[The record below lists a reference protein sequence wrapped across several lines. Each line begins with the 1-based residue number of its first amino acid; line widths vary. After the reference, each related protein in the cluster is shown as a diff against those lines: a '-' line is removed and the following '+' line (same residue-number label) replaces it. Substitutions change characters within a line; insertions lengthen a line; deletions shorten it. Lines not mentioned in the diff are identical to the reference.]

1 MVKFNDLRG
10 ERNQSIVFFGL
21 PEVVKKDVRRGIRN
35 FLVFNAQIFVFCWLQ
50 GIPSEPAEEVLR
62 QTADFIPWAVC

>member
-21 PEVVKKDVRRGIRN
+21 REVVKKDVWRGIRN
-35 FLVFNAQIFVFCWLQ
+35 FLVFNAQIFVFC
-50 GIPSEPAEEVLR
+50 
-62 QTADFIPWAVC
+62 